1 MDWKIIKESHYTP
14 FADKVTIPFFKAYQ
28 LAYAERRQGKTR
40 GAIGACP
47 PTGGFSLIFCFFCIK
62 AKEKA

>member
-40 GAIGACP
+40 GAIG
-47 PTGGFSLIFCFFCIK
+47 FSLIFCFFCIK